1 MAGQQP
7 IIFPTDFST
16 ASLAGL
22 HWAVRMAQITNA
34 ALHVIYVVEEPQVF
48 GVLEVEVGQAT
59 LPSLDDLQKGAR
71 TRIEAFVAANLAD
84 KEIDV
89 VEQVIVGNPSNEIT
103 RYADEVGAA
112 MIVMGAHGYSGVR
125 HLILGS
131 TTESTL
137 RHARCPVLCVKG
149 DGTPVKS

>member
-7 IIFPTDFST
+7 IIFPTDFSA
-16 ASLAGL
+16 ASLMGL

-59 LPSLDDLQKGAR
+59 LPSLDDLQQGAW

-84 KEIDV
+84 KEIEV
-89 VEQVIVGNPSNEIT
+89 VRQVVVGNPADEIT

-112 MIVMGAHGYSGVR
+112 MIVMGAHGYRGVQ

-137 RHARCPVLCVKG
+137 RHANCPVLCVKG
-149 DGTPVKS
+149 DGAS